1 MMMRLS
7 RSGCWLLLAWW
18 WMSLPAHAFS
28 VSFINPG
35 KHDEE
40 YWRAVSDTMVA
51 AARSLDIELRITYL
65 ERQPYKAIEVVQ
77 AIANLDSNRRP
88 DYVLLGNEGGVAPR
102 ALQILDEAGLNTL
115 LVFSGINTSPERAL
129 AGRPR
134 EKYSHW
140 LGSIEP
146 DPESAGYQTAMALIA
161 RGRALGLQGMDGKLH
176 LLALSGD
183 RATPASQ
190 QRGTGMR
197 RAVIE
202 SNDVVLEQE
211 IFAKFNEGVAKEA
224 SQWLFKRHPEV
235 SLVWSGNDLM
245 AFGAMQ
251 GWRQLGGTPGRDM
264 LFSAINASK
273 RGMFALRDGSL
284 TALSGGHFLLG
295 AWALVMLYDFHHGQ
309 DFAADEGLE
318 VTLPLFSPFTPQ
330 KAQRFLDRFGGG
342 HYDGIDFRG
351 HSRVLNPSLTK
362 YDFDFD
368 QLLQDGKS

>member
-1 MMMRLS
+1 MMHLS
-7 RSGCWLLLAWW
+7 RPGCWILLVSW
-18 WMSLPAHAFS
+18 WMSFSAAAFS

-40 YWRAVSDTMVA
+40 YWQAVSDAMMA
-51 AARSLDIELRITYL
+51 AARSLDIELRIIYL
-65 ERQPYKAIEVVQ
+65 ERQPYKAIEAVQ
-77 AIANLDSNRRP
+77 AIAALDPDQRP
-88 DYVLLGNEGGVAPR
+88 DYVLLGNEGGTAPR
-102 ALQILDEAGLNTL
+102 ALQILDAAGLNTL
-115 LVFSGINTSPERAL
+115 LVFSGISNAAERAL
-129 AGRPR
+129 AGWPR
-134 EKYSHW
+134 ERFPHW

-146 DPESAGYQTAMALIA
+146 DPESAGYQTAMALIT
-161 RGRALGLQGMDGKLH
+161 RGRALGLQGPDGRLH

-190 QRGTGMR
+190 QRSEGMR

-202 SNDVVLEQE
+202 SNGVVLEQE

-251 GWRQLGGTPGRDM
+251 SWRQLGGTPGSDM
-264 LFSAINASK
+264 LFSGINASK
-273 RGMFALRDGSL
+273 RGMLALRDGSL
-284 TALSGGHFLLG
+284 SALSGGHFLLG

-309 DFAADEGLE
+309 DFAASEGLE
-318 VTLPLFSPFTPQ
+318 VKLPMFSPFTPQ
-330 KAQRFLDRFGGG
+330 KAQQFLARFGGG
-342 HYDGIDFRG
+342 HYDGIDFRS
-351 HSRVLNPSLTK
+351 HSKVLNPSLTK

-368 QLLQDGKS
+368 PLLQEGKP